1 MEKFRFCLV
10 AFRSRYG
17 YRSFCAAAAQTHG
30 PSRGWLPTIGPTF
43 WSTLPFSS
51 GPPQGGLLSSL
62 NAGAANGL
70 LGRLA
75 APVEHLESAHPGGI
89 WAILSRSA
97 AEPMGGSLPSLPR
110 SPGWESLT
118 TRLHLDSAEPLPA
131 APGWLPSNV
140 GANNSNARGWTRS
153 TDGEDHGGDDGV
165 PPTLSDVTPDND
177 WIPGADYAGEG
188 HHEFPRAHYK
198 RMPPETQKVFDQA
211 RTGQLYL
218 SIDNRRH
225 EYDRLHREYNKAT
238 GELLKRFM
246 GTHNISGPEQMT
258 PDHARAALKAIAESE
273 DPRIRLYGEFIKR
286 LRLFYRLRSGGR
298 GSE

>member
-118 TRLHLDSAEPLPA
+118 TRLHLDSAEPYRQRQAGCLRTSAQIIPMPEGGPDPQTAKIMVETTVSRQPCRMSLPTTT
-131 APGWLPSNV
+131 GS
-140 GANNSNARGWTRS
+140 
-153 TDGEDHGGDDGV
+153 
-165 PPTLSDVTPDND
+165 
-177 WIPGADYAGEG
+177 
-188 HHEFPRAHYK
+188 RALTM
-198 RMPPETQKVFDQA
+198 RV
-211 RTGQLYL
+211 
-218 SIDNRRH
+218 
-225 EYDRLHREYNKAT
+225 
-238 GELLKRFM
+238 
-246 GTHNISGPEQMT
+246 
-258 PDHARAALKAIAESE
+258 KAITSSREHTTRE
-273 DPRIRLYGEFIKR
+273 CRRKPRKYLIKR
-286 LRLFYRLRSGGR
+286 GPDSSTSALIIGVMNMIGFTENTIRRP
-298 GSE
+298 GSF